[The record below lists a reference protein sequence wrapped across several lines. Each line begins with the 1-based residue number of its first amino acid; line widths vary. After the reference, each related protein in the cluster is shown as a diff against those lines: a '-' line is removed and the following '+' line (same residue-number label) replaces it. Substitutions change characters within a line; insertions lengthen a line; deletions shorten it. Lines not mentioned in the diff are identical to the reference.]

1 MVLLLHT
8 CTDVQH
14 ICLLSKQNMQVD
26 YFESEFDCIQ
36 VKSPQDKQDDR
47 LSHTWEVSIEREI
60 IETGELGL

>member
-1 MVLLLHT
+1 
-8 CTDVQH
+8 
-14 ICLLSKQNMQVD
+14 MQVD